1 MQAPDC
7 SPGHGAEMDAGRWLT
22 SDLMHMF
29 DSAGLVAKPKS
40 GMCEE
45 NTDGR
50 MKCHAMVFCP
60 GDLLTSIFL
69 CAAQTQKTAGTRAS
83 ALIAPSGVSKHGR
96 DARDNQSLSE
106 NV

>member
-40 GMCEE
+40 GMCEA
-45 NTDGR
+45 NNDRR
-50 MKCHAMVFCP
+50 MKCHAIVFCP
-60 GDLLTSIFL
+60 RDLLTSNFL

-83 ALIAPSGVSKHGR
+83 ALVAPSAVSKDGR

-106 NV
+106 KV

>member
-96 DARDNQSLSE
+96 DASDNQSLSE